1 MKTGNAVLSSY
12 GTSIFEVMSQ
22 LARANEAVNLGQ
34 GFPDG
39 NGPPDVVE
47 VAADYLR
54 NGLNQ
59 YPSMLGIP
67 ELRQAVARHNK
78 RFYGLDVDWATE
90 VLVTSGG
97 TEALASALLGLIEPG
112 DEVILVEPLYDSY
125 LPIVRRAGGVPK
137 LVRLEPPRWELPREA
152 LAAAFTDRTKLILF
166 NSPMNPCS
174 KVFDADELRFIADLV
189 LRHDAFAVVDEV
201 YEHLVYDGRKHI
213 PLLTLPGMRD
223 RVVRIGSA
231 GKTFSLT
238 GWKVGYLTAA
248 PSVLVPI
255 IKAHQFITFTTP
267 PNLQKAVA
275 YGLEKDD
282 TYFDG
287 LAAGM
292 EARRDRLAKG
302 LAEVGFEVLHCAG
315 TYFITTDFRPLGFN
329 GDDVEFCKW
338 LTTEAKVAC
347 VPVSA
352 FYEGGGISH
361 FARFAFCKDEAT
373 IDEAIARLKRHFRR

>member
-1 MKTGNAVLSSY
+1 
-12 GTSIFEVMSQ
+12 
-22 LARANEAVNLGQ
+22 
-34 GFPDG
+34 
-39 NGPPDVVE
+39 
-47 VAADYLR
+47 
-54 NGLNQ
+54 
-59 YPSMLGIP
+59 
-67 ELRQAVARHNK
+67 
-78 RFYGLDVDWATE
+78 
-90 VLVTSGG
+90 
-97 TEALASALLGLIEPG
+97 
-112 DEVILVEPLYDSY
+112 
-125 LPIVRRAGGVPK
+125 
-137 LVRLEPPRWELPREA
+137 
-152 LAAAFTDRTKLILF
+152 
-166 NSPMNPCS
+166 
-174 KVFDADELRFIADLV
+174 
-189 LRHDAFAVVDEV
+189 
-201 YEHLVYDGRKHI
+201 
-213 PLLTLPGMRD
+213 MRD
-223 RVVRIGSA
+223 RVARIGSA

-282 TYFDG
+282 AYFDG

-292 EARRDRLAKG
+292 QARRDRLAAG
-302 LAEVGFEVLHCAG
+302 LAEVGFKVLHCAG

-373 IDEAIARLKRHFRR
+373 IDEAIARLRRHFRR